1 MQGRRAPPGFRLRR
15 GWAGGYIARRS
26 VMVPYTRSERTA
38 FAVTGLL
45 GLWLVLAMPIF
56 AQEAYYWCYS
66 QHPDLS
72 YFDHPPLIAWMILVG
87 GKLAGDGALGIR
99 LVTWAAGLAAAGAG
113 RSLLVE
119 FGVGDRGRTLWLW
132 AGLAVPALATTRFL
146 ATPDSPLCLFW
157 LLSILA
163 LWRARQGSA
172 GAWCAAGVFA
182 GASLLGKYTAA
193 FLAIG
198 GVLVLLFDPAMRRQL
213 RTPWPYLAVVTAGIV
228 FSPVVL
234 WNVRNDFESFR
245 FQTSDRYAKA
255 ELDLGGFFEVIG
267 QQFGMFHPALVFLLP
282 LGLGYWLVRAKER
295 DPRAVWI
302 AAFGLPLPVYLLV
315 NALWMTVKVNWF
327 TPAYAVLV
335 LGGVA
340 WWAER
345 GASQLGPRRAR
356 WTGRALGAV
365 IGLLALGPA
374 MVMLPAGRGSS
385 WVGWD
390 RIAARA
396 AEVAATLDAAD
407 QTPGNVFFFGSDYK
421 DAAQL
426 RHALAETAL
435 PDGRT
440 GAALGPVL
448 AQNVY
453 GERALQFEHWDA
465 PSGHVGEDA
474 VFVLAHPDRRTEAA
488 MARVLPHF
496 ASVESAGRVSVE
508 SFGYEVMTAEVF
520 LCRSFRGP

>member
-1 MQGRRAPPGFRLRR
+1 
-15 GWAGGYIARRS
+15 
-26 VMVPYTRSERTA
+26 MVPYTRSERTA

-113 RSLLVE
+113 RSLLVD
-119 FGVGDRGRTLWLW
+119 FGIGEKGRALWLW

-146 ATPDSPLCLFW
+146 ATPDSPLTLFW

-172 GAWCAAGVFA
+172 IAWCMAGVFA
-182 GASLLGKYTAA
+182 GAALLGKYTAA

-198 GVLVLLFDPAMRRQL
+198 GVLVLLLDPAMRRQL
-213 RTPWPYLAVVTAGIV
+213 LTPWPYLAVVTAGVV

-234 WNVRNDFESFR
+234 WNFRNDFESFR

-255 ELDLGGFFEVIG
+255 ELDLGGFFEVVG
-267 QQFGMFHPALVFLLP
+267 QQFGMFNPALVLLLP
-282 LGLGYWLVRAKER
+282 LGLGYWLTRAKER

-302 AAFGLPLPVYLLV
+302 AAFGLPLPAYLLV

-345 GASQLGPRRAR
+345 GASRLGDRRAR
-356 WTGRALGAV
+356 WTGRTLGAV
-365 IGLLALGPA
+365 IVLLACGPA
-374 MVMLPAGRGSS
+374 LVLLPAGRGSS

-390 RIAARA
+390 RIAVRA
-396 AEVAATLDAAD
+396 AEVAASVDAMD
-407 QTPGNVFFFGSDYK
+407 QEQGNVFLFGSDYK

-426 RHALAETAL
+426 QHALVESAA
-435 PDGRT
+435 DGDRW
-440 GAALGPVL
+440 PVL

-465 PSGHVGEDA
+465 PAGHVGEDA
-474 VFVLAHPDRRTEAA
+474 VFVLAHPDRRAKAA
-488 MARVLPHF
+488 LARVRPHF
-496 ASVESAGRVSVE
+496 ESVESAGRVSVTR
-508 SFGYEVMTAEVF
+508 FGYEVMTAEVF